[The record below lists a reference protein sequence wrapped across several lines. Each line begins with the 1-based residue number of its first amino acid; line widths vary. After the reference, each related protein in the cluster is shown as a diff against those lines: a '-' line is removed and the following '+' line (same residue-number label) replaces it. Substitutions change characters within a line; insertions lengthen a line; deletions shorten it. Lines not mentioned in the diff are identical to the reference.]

1 MGTETAFRD
10 SWPFAVNEEEGG
22 RERLPFIM
30 WSLAHASVGCLLPSF
45 CLLQLNYQM
54 LCLKWTARLCVSF
67 VWLCWFFFLFCFLVR
82 SSIIWVQ
89 CWVAFSN
96 YKKYRRLSTHK
107 EKQLTQALGFNCLI
121 TKQTLAMRP
130 AKMQFLVVRVQD
142 RPKPLTCCRGTRER
156 KRRGWGP
163 AVLYKNL
170 PLKSRHTSHWAP
182 LFSFHLCWP
191 RLSASIRSAC
201 GPSSWVFS

>member
-1 MGTETAFRD
+1 ML
-10 SWPFAVNEEEGG
+10 PLAVCF
-22 RERLPFIM
+22 LPFVCCNSTIRC
-30 WSLAHASVGCLLPSF
+30 WVWNEQRVFVFPLFCSVG
-45 CLLQLNYQM
+45 
-54 LCLKWTARLCVSF
+54 
-67 VWLCWFFFLFCFLVR
+67 FFFLFCFFVR

-96 YKKYRRLSTHK
+96 YKKYLRLSTHK
-107 EKQLTQALGFNCLI
+107 EKQLTQAPGFNCLI

-130 AKMQFLVVRVQD
+130 AKMRFLVD
-142 RPKPLTCCRGTRER
+142 RPKPLTCCRGTRQR

-170 PLKSRHTSHWAP
+170 PLKPWHTSHWAP
-182 LFSFHLCWP
+182 PFSFHLCWP

-201 GPSSWVFS
+201 GPF